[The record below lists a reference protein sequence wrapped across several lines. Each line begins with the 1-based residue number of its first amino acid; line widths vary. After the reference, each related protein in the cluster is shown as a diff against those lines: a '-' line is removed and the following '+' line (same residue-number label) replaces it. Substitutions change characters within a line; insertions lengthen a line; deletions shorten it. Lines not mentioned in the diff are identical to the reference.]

1 MSHRFRMIAFAT
13 VTMLVF
19 ATFAG
24 WLGLSYLGVISKD
37 VRVDASVISLGDSL
51 GPGSKVRYHGLIVG
65 SVHSVSRDAGH
76 FGAELLI
83 RREDAERIPRDA
95 KARVL
100 PATLFGSE
108 YVELVGGTDA
118 VSASGPALRSGDTL
132 LADTTQDSVR
142 LMDSIDDANRLLK
155 AVDSEKIDSSIGAL
169 AAALDGHGDDIGTFL
184 TDADDYVT
192 TMTAHR
198 GLLLDD
204 LALLGRT
211 ADTLATIEP
220 RLRHAAENSR
230 TSSKT
235 IVDDSTRIG
244 ALLGSTTALT
254 DRGTALM
261 NAESG
266 HVMRLLRSTGPTLR
280 TFAIHNDEFAQLFQ
294 RVPIVLSN
302 GANGIKGHA
311 IQMEGLID
319 LNPLDP
325 YTSADCTRYGSLAA
339 SNCSGAPSSN
349 PAEPSAAKPSSKPSG
364 AGLDD
369 LVGTVQ
375 GLLDSLSAATTKADR

>member
-37 VRVDASVISLGDSL
+37 VRVDASVTSLGDSL

-65 SVHSVSRDAGH
+65 SVHSVNRDAGH

-83 RREDAERIPRDA
+83 RREDAQRIPRDA

-118 VSASGPALRSGDTL
+118 ESASGPPLGSGDSL
-132 LADTTQDSVR
+132 QADTSQDSVR
-142 LMDSIDDANRLLK
+142 LMDSIDDANRLLQ
-155 AVDSEKIDSSIGAL
+155 AIDSEKIDSSIGAL
-169 AAALDGHGDDIGTFL
+169 AAALDGHGQDLGTFL

-220 RLRHAAENSR
+220 RLRHAAENSQ
-230 TSSKT
+230 TTSKT

-244 ALLGSTTALT
+244 TLLGSTTALT

-280 TFAIHNDEFAQLFQ
+280 TFAVQNDEFAQLFQ
-294 RVPIVLSN
+294 RLPLVLSN
-302 GANGIKGHA
+302 GANGIKGHS

-319 LNPLDP
+319 LNPLNP

-339 SNCSGAPSSN
+339 SNCTGAPSSKST
-349 PAEPSAAKPSSKPSG
+349 APSPSQPSG
-364 AGLDD
+364 PGAGDSFGN

-375 GLLDSLSAATTKADR
+375 GLLDGLSTGTPKADR